1 MTRDQTSDHRTIT
14 LEKFAKR
21 VASAVGRFFDVSVPS
36 PPPCP
41 LEFFSLRVTVHR
53 CFNHLHSHWLQEAE
67 GLEAQDPNWRVGVG
81 GITKDQVIVV
91 GVVHVSQGSWQPI
104 LQLNRYVVP
113 RRQHIPGLP

>member
-1 MTRDQTSDHRTIT
+1 MARDQTSDHRTIT

-21 VASAVGRFFDVSVPS
+21 VASAVDRFFDVSTPS
-36 PPPCP
+36 
-41 LEFFSLRVTVHR
+41 SLLFRFLGGLQSS
-53 CFNHLHSHWLQEAE
+53 FNRLHFDWLQEAGRSE
-67 GLEAQDPNWRVGVG
+67 GQDPNWKVGSG
-81 GITKDQVIVV
+81 GITKDQVIIV